1 MSYMKQQW
9 LEREQLRA
17 ELEAEAELWRCKK
30 SFRGDGAKMEQRGMA
45 NLSPAQ
51 FAPLVPGVDAGTV
64 WACIIEIDLYKKYR
78 PTCGGCGGTDWSN
91 FSFREDKKV
100 AKVTDVG
107 ETLVHC
113 TICGW
118 RGELQAVIHPT
129 ERPSLYLDVKN
140 WLQHQAIITVTP
152 PRGLKASIKDID
164 LIQHIRPSDQWSQS
178 ELDAFYGEPEKPK
191 AEPTCEADKPEGTR
205 DVDKFLKEQQE
216 KLWRGD

>member
-17 ELEAEAELWRCKK
+17 EL
-30 SFRGDGAKMEQRGMA
+30 
-45 NLSPAQ
+45 
-51 FAPLVPGVDAGTV
+51 
-64 WACIIEIDLYKKYR
+64 
-78 PTCGGCGGTDWSN
+78 
-91 FSFREDKKV
+91 
-100 AKVTDVG
+100 
-107 ETLVHC
+107 
-113 TICGW
+113 
-118 RGELQAVIHPT
+118 
-129 ERPSLYLDVKN
+129 
-140 WLQHQAIITVTP
+140 
-152 PRGLKASIKDID
+152 KASIKGID